1 VKRYTTTIDSPCG
14 ALIAISDG
22 DALAQLEFPGREA
35 PVPDAIHDDG
45 PFRELRA
52 QLAAYFAGTRRA
64 FELALAP
71 EGTAFQQDVW
81 AALRAIPYG
90 ATTSYGELARSI
102 GRPRAIRAVGAANGA
117 NPIAIVVP
125 CHRVIGKDG
134 TLTGYGGGLPRKQLL
149 LGLEARVAGHQL
161 ALPLPPSP
169 SAASVS
175 AMSPALSASFATKT

>member
-1 VKRYTTTIDSPCG
+1 VTTYTTTIDSPCG

-22 DALAQLEFPGREA
+22 DSISQLEFPGRES
-35 PVPDAIHDDG
+35 PVEGAVHDDA

-64 FELALAP
+64 FDLPLAP
-71 EGTAFQQDVW
+71 MGTPFQLEVW

-102 GRPRAIRAVGAANGA
+102 GKPRAVRAVGAANGA

-125 CHRVIGKDG
+125 CHRVIGANG

-149 LGLEARVAGHQL
+149 LALEARVAGPQ
-161 ALPLPPSP
+161 LPLWP
-169 SAASVS
+169 ASS
-175 AMSPALSASFATKT
+175 RA